1 MSFTDQCSPESAPD
15 PVDEFDD
22 VPVRPGLRLA
32 WRAAVIVGCMG
43 FALLAAC
50 SVDVGTDSDAV
61 NKPSDIATGECL
73 TLGPDDDPAKV
84 AATKVDC
91 DTTDALAFYAA
102 STVAAGDSCTAD
114 NTSTLTFGGD
124 GGICLTPNFTTGK
137 CYQIPVEGGRLADY
151 RLVDCGA
158 SAVEETVI
166 GQTVNRGDVSVECD
180 TDATKW
186 SFTQPH
192 PVGYCLREVV

>member
-1 MSFTDQCSPESAPD
+1 MSAPE
-15 PVDEFDD
+15 PSAPELST
-22 VPVRPGLRLA
+22 PEPSLIRPGARLA

-50 SVDVGTDSDAV
+50 SVSVGTDSDAV

-91 DTTDALAFYAA
+91 DTGDALAFYAA
-102 STVAAGDSCTAD
+102 STVAAGDTCSAD

-124 GGICLTPNFTTGK
+124 GGVCLTPNFTAGK

-158 SAVEETVI
+158 SAVDATVI
-166 GQTVNRGDVSVECD
+166 GQTVSRGDVSVECD